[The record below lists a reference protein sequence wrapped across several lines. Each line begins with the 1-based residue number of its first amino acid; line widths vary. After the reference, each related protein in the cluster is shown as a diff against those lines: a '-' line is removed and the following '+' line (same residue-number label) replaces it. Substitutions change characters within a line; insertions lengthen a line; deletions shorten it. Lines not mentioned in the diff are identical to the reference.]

1 MSGRIKIVNTTVPVD
16 IVDSTVVTTPFAIRD
31 SITTAYVA
39 LTGGTKTE
47 LVAGVAGNYLDL
59 IQISLSNNSSVAVI
73 DFTLSDE
80 STTVQKF
87 SVGLNSSITL
97 DFPAPVRQSA
107 KGVAWY
113 VDMADISGT
122 TLTVQAQF
130 LKTQN

>member
-1 MSGRIKIVNTTVPVD
+1 MGKIRIVNPSVPVE
-16 IVDSTVVTTPFAIRD
+16 ILDSSVITTPFAIRD

-47 LVAGVAGNYLDL
+47 LVAGVAGYYLDL
-59 IQISLSNNSSVAVI
+59 IQISLANNSSVAVTDI
-73 DFTLSDE
+73 TLSDE
-80 STTVQKF
+80 STTVQKL

-113 VDMADISGT
+113 IDMGDITGT
-122 TLTVQAQF
+122 TLSVQAQF